1 MKHIVL
7 FSGGC
12 GSAYEA
18 YLAVEKYGKDK
29 VTLLHTPTFAE
40 HPSTNDFM
48 EKIANHL
55 GLEIEYK
62 ADGRTLWELI
72 DQYKAMPN
80 HRLPFCTQQL
90 KQRQTEKIVN
100 KLNKEGVS
108 FTLHFGYGRE
118 ETRRVQR
125 QVARFET
132 KGINVE
138 YLLFKSQISSED
150 VKKAIIN
157 DWKICLPIA
166 YKVLGH
172 NNCLPCFKGG
182 KKHFYLIW
190 KHFPSY
196 FQKAR
201 ETEEKTNYTVFKD
214 CTLKQLEE
222 RFLNNKQMDMLE
234 GNLENVECM
243 CSL

>member
-18 YLAVEKYGKDK
+18 YLAVEKYGKDS
-29 VTLLHTPTFAE
+29 VILLHTPTYAE

-48 EKIANHL
+48 DKVANHL
-55 GLEIEYK
+55 GLKIEYK

-72 DQYKAMPN
+72 EQYKAMPN
-80 HRLPFCTQQL
+80 SMLPFCTQQL
-90 KQRQTEKIVN
+90 KQRQTEKVIRAYQ
-100 KLNKEGVS
+100 KKGIE

-125 QVARFET
+125 QVARFEV

-138 YLLFKSQISSED
+138 YLLFKSQISNNE
-150 VKKAIIN
+150 VKQIIIKE
-157 DWKICLPIA
+157 WGICLPIA

-196 FQKAR
+196 FQKAK
-201 ETEEKTNYTVFKD
+201 EAEQKTNYTVFKD
-214 CTLKQLEE
+214 IALEDLEKQFESQGDLG
-222 RFLNNKQMDMLE
+222 FFD
-234 GNLENVECM
+234 GNLENIECL